1 MASPYARTANGALG
15 LLERLFR
22 WAALLGGIAL
32 FAIMILVSAAVFYRY
47 VLNNPIL
54 GDQELVEIGMSLVV
68 MLAMPFASWKGAHIR
83 VDILD
88 SWLGSAGRFIGDLFA
103 RSVCIF
109 VLYLLVRKAVDKALD
124 AYEYEDVTNM
134 IEIPV
139 WIVYGAIGA
148 GMGLFAL
155 VLALQ
160 LLLQMQRGWENY
172 E

>member
-1 MASPYARTANGALG
+1 MVHSDLQNTGALD

-22 WAALLGGIAL
+22 GAALLAGLAL
-32 FAIMILVSAAVFYRY
+32 FAIMLLVSTTVFYRY
-47 VLNNPIL
+47 VLNQPIL

-68 MLAMPFASWKGAHIR
+68 MLAMPFATWQGAHIR

-88 SWLGSAGRFIGDLFA
+88 ERLGSFGRFLGDLFA
-103 RSVCIF
+103 RSIGIF
-109 VLYLLVRKAVDKALD
+109 VLYLLVRKALDKAFD

-139 WIVYGAIGA
+139 WIAYGAISV
-148 GMGLFAL
+148 GMGLFIL
-155 VLALQ
+155 VLVIQLALQ
-160 LLLQMQRGWENY
+160 LRQGSSNY

>member
-1 MASPYARTANGALG
+1 MVHSDLQNTGALG

-22 WAALLGGIAL
+22 GAALLGGLAL
-32 FAIMILVSAAVFYRY
+32 FAIMLLVSTSVFFRY
-47 VLNNPIL
+47 VLNQPIL

-68 MLAMPFASWKGAHIR
+68 MLAMPFATWKGAHIR

-88 SWLGSAGRFIGDLFA
+88 ERLGSFGRFLGDLFA
-103 RSVCIF
+103 RSIGIF
-109 VLYLLVRKAVDKALD
+109 VLYLLVRKALDKAFD

-139 WIVYGAIGA
+139 WIAYGAISV
-148 GMGLFAL
+148 GMGLFIL
-155 VLALQ
+155 VLVLQLALQ
-160 LLLQMQRGWENY
+160 LRQGWSNY